1 LAFDATSTTLPPALA
16 SAPFAAAPCDAEA
29 ARRERDAVVR
39 RPPDLPLFELVRL
52 ELEPAV
58 RVDEFP
64 LVDLLVLELLLDEL
78 RLEVRVVCAIVLAS
92 LASVPAA
99 CFAPAVRLHYPL
111 SWGFEP
117 PTAFLKPNCRTA
129 CLKRR
134 MRVTREHVLK
144 D

>member
-78 RLEVRVVCAIVLAS
+78 RLEERVVCAIVLAS
-92 LASVPAA
+92 LGFRASCVFRAGGSFALPAE
-99 CFAPAVRLHYPL
+99 L
-111 SWGFEP
+111 GI
-117 PTAFLKPNCRTA
+117 
-129 CLKRR
+129 
-134 MRVTREHVLK
+134 
-144 D
+144 